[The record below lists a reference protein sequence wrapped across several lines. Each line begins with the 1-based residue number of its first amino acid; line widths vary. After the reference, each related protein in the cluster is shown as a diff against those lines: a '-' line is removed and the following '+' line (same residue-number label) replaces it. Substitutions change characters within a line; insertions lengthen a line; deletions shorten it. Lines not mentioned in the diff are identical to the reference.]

1 MSRAQALLFAIA
13 VAMVGILAV
22 SRQRQLEIALS
33 RAQSRLIE
41 LQHEL
46 EQEQRARRAQA
57 GCVQAAAAD
66 TKASFSAAT
75 VRALLRERLGEA
87 VSALATTPSSATAA
101 DDHAE
106 LVRAELAESAAAE
119 DAGWCVCPP
128 LPDFGKVCRA
138 LRRAPEQSTETASL
152 QAEIDALRALAAD
165 AQNHARASDEYFVA
179 ARLLISRAESG
190 AKQEVEEAMAKARAA
205 ANDAERAKREHAAC
219 KDTPPTADQCA
230 PRRISPGE
238 LRSFRRHPSEAPRG
252 TTTAS
257 PRGTGARTLST
268 RRSGSSP
275 TRCPSTWRRCATR
288 QLRTSPRRA
297 RQN

>member
-46 EQEQRARRAQA
+46 AQEQHARR
-57 GCVQAAAAD
+57 VQAAAAD

-87 VSALATTPSSATAA
+87 VSTLGTPPSSATVA

-138 LRRAPEQSTETASL
+138 LRRAPEQSTETAKL
-152 QAEIDALRALAAD
+152 QVEIEALRALAAD
-165 AQNHARASDEYFVA
+165 AQNHARASDEAVAA
-179 ARLLISRAESG
+179 ARLLVSRAESG
-190 AKQEVEEAMAKARAA
+190 AKQEVEKAVARARVA
-205 ANDAERAKREHAAC
+205 EDDAVRARSEHAAC
-219 KDTPPTADQCA
+219 KETPPTADKCA
-230 PRRISPGE
+230 SRRIPPGE
-238 LRSFRRHPSEAPRG
+238 
-252 TTTAS
+252 
-257 PRGTGARTLST
+257 
-268 RRSGSSP
+268 
-275 TRCPSTWRRCATR
+275 
-288 QLRTSPRRA
+288 
-297 RQN
+297 